1 MSSPIELL
9 VKETKAAFVIA
20 KSDGNLD
27 ASEVIQ
33 IAVALS
39 QKVQKLASLSGNEK
53 KSLLLLTL
61 KKGLDTSGGV
71 GSLPGFADASA
82 EVKAAFEES
91 LLNAASAAID
101 AIILAASGKLD
112 LKKPANWLACLPAC
126 LSAVNVMLPKDQVQ
140 LKEAV
145 EFAEKILH
153 KTTDPSN
160 VGAVVKAAAE
170 SVVSTEV
177 TKVVSE
183 VAAVASSVADSTV
196 VVEVKEVVMGALP
209 GVAEEKK

>member
-20 KSDGNLD
+20 KSDGVLD

-39 QKVQKLASLSGNEK
+39 QKVQKLANLSGNEK
-53 KSLLLLTL
+53 KSLLLLSL

-71 GSLPGFADASA
+71 GSLPGFADATA

-101 AIILAASGKLD
+101 AIVLAASGKLD

-126 LSAVNVMLPKDQVQ
+126 LSAVNVMLPKDQLQ

-145 EFAEKILH
+145 EFAEKLLN
-153 KTTDPSN
+153 KGAEPSN
-160 VGAVVKAAAE
+160 VVTAVV
-170 SVVSTEV
+170 SSEV
-177 TKVVSE
+177 EKVVS
-183 VAAVASSVADSTV
+183 AVVDSAV
-196 VVEVKEVVMGALP
+196 VVEVKEVVMGTLP
-209 GVAEEKK
+209 GVADEKK

>member
-1 MSSPIELL
+1 MSTPIELL
-9 VKETKAAFVIA
+9 VKETKAAFIIA

-33 IAVALS
+33 IAVTLS
-39 QKVQKLASLSGNEK
+39 QKVQKLVNLSGNEK

-82 EVKAAFEES
+82 EVKAAFEEN

-101 AIILAASGKLD
+101 AVVLAASGKLD
-112 LKKPANWLACLPAC
+112 LKKPSNWLACLPFC
-126 LSAVNVMLPKDQVQ
+126 LSAVNVMVPKDQVQ

-145 EFAEKILH
+145 EFAEKLLN
-153 KTTDPSN
+153 KGTDPAN
-160 VGAVVKAAAE
+160 IVTAVKEAVATE
-170 SVVSTEV
+170 IGEVVS
-177 TKVVSE
+177 
-183 VAAVASSVADSTV
+183 AVAESTV
-196 VVEVKEVVMGALP
+196 VVEVKEVVMEALP
-209 GVAEEKK
+209 GVTDEKK

>member
-20 KSDGNLD
+20 KSDGVLD

-39 QKVQKLASLSGNEK
+39 QKVQKLANLSGNEK
-53 KSLLLLTL
+53 KSLLLLSL

-71 GSLPGFADASA
+71 GSLPGFADATA

-101 AIILAASGKLD
+101 AIVLAASGKLD

-126 LSAVNVMLPKDQVQ
+126 LSAVNVMLPKDQLQ

-145 EFAEKILH
+145 EFAEKLLN
-153 KTTDPSN
+153 KGAEPSN
-160 VGAVVKAAAE
+160 VVTAVV
-170 SVVSTEV
+170 SSEV
-177 TKVVSE
+177 EKVVS
-183 VAAVASSVADSTV
+183 AVVDSAV
-196 VVEVKEVVMGALP
+196 VVEVKEVVMGTLP

>member
-20 KSDGNLD
+20 KSDGVLD

-39 QKVQKLASLSGNEK
+39 QKVQKLANLSGNEK
-53 KSLLLLTL
+53 KSLLLLSL

-71 GSLPGFADASA
+71 GSLPGFADATA

-101 AIILAASGKLD
+101 AIVLAASGKLD

-126 LSAVNVMLPKDQVQ
+126 LSAVNVMLPKDQLQ

-145 EFAEKILH
+145 EFAEKLLN
-153 KTTDPSN
+153 KGVEPSN
-160 VGAVVKAAAE
+160 VVTAVV
-170 SVVSTEV
+170 SSEV
-177 TKVVSE
+177 EKVVS
-183 VAAVASSVADSTV
+183 AVVDSAV
-196 VVEVKEVVMGALP
+196 VVEVKEVVMGTLP

>member
-9 VKETKAAFVIA
+9 IKQTKAAFIIA
-20 KSDGNLD
+20 KSDGILD
-27 ASEVIQ
+27 SSEVIQ
-33 IAVALS
+33 IAVSLS
-39 QKVQKLASLSGNEK
+39 QKVQKLANLSGNEK

-61 KKGLDTSGGV
+61 KKGLDTSGGI

-112 LKKPANWLACLPAC
+112 LKKPSNWLACLPAC
-126 LSAVNVMLPKDQVQ
+126 LSAVNVILPKDQVQ

-145 EFAEKILH
+145 EFAEKLLN
-153 KTTDPSN
+153 KGAEPSN
-160 VGAVVKAAAE
+160 VVTVVKDSAE
-170 SVVSTEV
+170 SA
-177 TKVVSE
+177 KVVS
-183 VAAVASSVADSTV
+183 AVVDSTAVVAVTEV
-196 VVEVKEVVMGALP
+196 VVATLP
-209 GVAEEKK
+209 GVIEEKK

>member
-126 LSAVNVMLPKDQVQ
+126 LPACLSAVNVILPKDQVQ

-160 VGAVVKAAAE
+160 VGAVVKADVE

-177 TKVVSE
+177 TKIVSE
-183 VAAVASSVADSTV
+183 VSAVADSTV

>member
-71 GSLPGFADASA
+71 GVLPGFADASA

-126 LSAVNVMLPKDQVQ
+126 LSAVNVILPKDQVQ

-183 VAAVASSVADSTV
+183 VSAVSDSTV

>member
-9 VKETKAAFVIA
+9 VKETKAAFIIA
-20 KSDGNLD
+20 KSDGVLD

-39 QKVQKLASLSGNEK
+39 QKVQKLANLSGNEK

-82 EVKAAFEES
+82 EVKAAFENN

-112 LKKPANWLACLPAC
+112 LKKPSNWLVCLPAC

-145 EFAEKILH
+145 EFAEKLLN
-153 KTTDPSN
+153 KETSPSN
-160 VGAVVKAAAE
+160 VVTAVE
-170 SVVSTEV
+170 SLVSSEV
-177 TKVVSE
+177 AKVVS
-183 VAAVASSVADSTV
+183 AVVDSTA
-196 VVEVKEVVMGALP
+196 VVEVKEVVMAALP
-209 GVAEEKK
+209 GVIEEKK